1 MSYSQKTSS
10 SMASLAIIATLFS
23 AGLSFQPSHAH
34 ACGADTNCDILD
46 NRHYRIRMPEGHDG
60 KTPVGAIIY
69 AHGYKG
75 SAAGA
80 MRNKSLAKAVS
91 DLGLALIAVKSGG
104 DDWLLP
110 NAPSE
115 TPLEEQKEPEYFDA
129 VIKDASERFAID
141 TSKLMMTGFSAGGMM
156 TWTLACER
164 SESFAGFAPMAGTF
178 WSPTP
183 QSCNTPPAN
192 VFHYHGT
199 SDKIVP
205 LKGRPIRNTSQG
217 NVFTVLSMYTE
228 QGGYEGENRT
238 EPLNLKCQRALNN
251 DGKVLELCLHEG
263 GHQFKTQYIVRAWN
277 ELKALGAIK

>member
-1 MSYSQKTSS
+1 MSYSQKISS
-10 SMASLAIIATLFS
+10 SMASLAIGATLLT

-34 ACGADTNCDILD
+34 ACGADTNCEILE

-115 TPLEEQKEPEYFDA
+115 TPVEEQKEPEYFDA
-129 VIKDASERFAID
+129 VIKDASARFPID

-178 WSPTP
+178 WAPIP
-183 QSCNTPPAN
+183 KSCSTPPAH
-192 VFHYHGT
+192 VLHYHGT
-199 SDKIVP
+199 ADKIVP
-205 LKGRPIRNTSQG
+205 ATGRPIRNTKQG
-217 NVFTVLSMYTE
+217 NLFHVLSMYIKE
-228 QGGYEGENRT
+228 GGYEGEVLTHPSDLLCRRT
-238 EPLNLKCQRALNN
+238 ENKE
-251 DGKVLELCLHEG
+251 GKILELCLHQG

-277 ELKALGAIK
+277 ELKALGAIR